1 MMGNTIETATLLV
14 VSRDSGVIRL
24 LRSMGE
30 SNRWQLDTATNVW
43 KAMERVESGAMPDL
57 LLLDIPQVDSGGLHI
72 LQWLRRLRPALPIVL
87 IGHPGEV
94 DKKQEGIR
102 LGAKA
107 YLVRPLDERLL
118 EMVIRHHLFTS
129 GEAINSDIPS
139 KDIELI
145 SDGIYFLGISP
156 IMRRLRA
163 QAALL
168 AETNVPILI
177 LGEGGSGK
185 ETTARLIHKLSVRSG
200 FEFTKVN
207 CAALPG
213 DQLESELY
221 GSKGDGTTGTMQA
234 RSGKLE
240 SCAKGTILLDE
251 ITEMPMRMQANLMQV
266 LHDKQFVRPGTSV
279 SIEVDVRV
287 LAASTTNMEH
297 VISKNR
303 LRDDLYDHLSTYTMH
318 VPPLRERKEE
328 MPLLLRHFMHQ
339 FSRHYGVA
347 PRDFTPAIVEA
358 CQVYSWPGNLRELE
372 HFVKRYLMRGDQ
384 EVAFDESRP
393 DLGEAIQAAASTT
406 PTRSIGPASSFM
418 QPRGV
423 PTNSD
428 SLRSMVKSV
437 TFEAERRAIS
447 AALQKTGW
455 NRKAAARLLKISYR
469 TLLYKIDQ
477 YQIRSSDPYQ
487 N

>member
-1 MMGNTIETATLLV
+1 
-14 VSRDSGVIRL
+14 
-24 LRSMGE
+24 
-30 SNRWQLDTATNVW
+30 
-43 KAMERVESGAMPDL
+43 
-57 LLLDIPQVDSGGLHI
+57 
-72 LQWLRRLRPALPIVL
+72 
-87 IGHPGEV
+87 
-94 DKKQEGIR
+94 
-102 LGAKA
+102 
-107 YLVRPLDERLL
+107 
-118 EMVIRHHLFTS
+118 MVIRHHLFTS

-200 FEFTKVN
+200 FEFTRVN
-207 CAALPG
+207 CAALPS

-221 GSKGDGTTGTMQA
+221 GCRGGRTTATMQA
-234 RSGKLE
+234 HSGKLE

-251 ITEMPMRMQANLMQV
+251 ITEMPMRVQANLMQV
-266 LHDKQFVRPGTSV
+266 LHDNRFIRPGTSV

-287 LAASTTNMEH
+287 LAASTTNREH
-297 VISKNR
+297 AISKNR
-303 LRDDLYDHLSTYTMH
+303 LRDDLYHHLSTYTIH

-328 MPLLLRHFMHQ
+328 MPLLLRHFMTQ
-339 FSRHYGVA
+339 LSNHYGLA
-347 PRDFTPAIVEA
+347 RRDFTPAIVEA

-372 HFVKRYLMRGDQ
+372 NFVKRYLMRGDQ

-393 DLGEAIQAAASTT
+393 DLGEAIQVAASRP
-406 PTRSIGPASSFM
+406 PTRSIGPASSLM
-418 QPRGV
+418 QPRAA
-423 PTNSD
+423 PTDSN

-437 TFEAERRAIS
+437 RLEAERRAIS
-447 AALQKTGW
+447 AALEKTGW
-455 NRKAAARLLKISYR
+455 NRKAAARLLKVSYR

-477 YQIRSSDPYQ
+477 YQISSSDPDE